1 MTFRILINAICISLM
16 MLSSDLPAQQ
26 SLNVVT
32 EPMFLTV
39 EDPENNTNDSQIELQ
54 GIITKFVT
62 RLLDNSK
69 VEYKISILPWK
80 RALHYA
86 STEANSMIYPIA
98 RTAERESKFIW
109 IGKLINV
116 KYYFYQ
122 LENRKDISINKLE
135 DAKKLTLGMIASYP
149 LEKYLIDRG
158 FTNLEYVS
166 DDHQSVKMLLSKR
179 IDLFPK
185 SNVGIITLCIEL
197 EYSCNLLK
205 AAFEVSDM
213 QSDIYIAVSKKT
225 DPQLVAQ
232 LKIAFN
238 NLVEN
243 GDHQRLMDS
252 LSVEKIK

>member
-1 MTFRILINAICISLM
+1 MTYRISIIAICITLILLPGHL
-16 MLSSDLPAQQ
+16 LSQEQLS
-26 SLNVVT
+26 VVT

-39 EDPENNTNDSQIELQ
+39 EDSEKNISESQIELQ

-62 RLLDNSK
+62 KMLDSSK
-69 VEYKISILPWK
+69 TKYTISVLPWK

-252 LSVEKIK
+252 LSVERIK

>member
-1 MTFRILINAICISLM
+1 MTYRISIIATCITLILLPSH
-16 MLSSDLPAQQ
+16 LPALDQ
-26 SLNVVT
+26 LNVVT

-39 EDPENNTNDSQIELQ
+39 EDSEKNINDSQKELQ

-62 RLLDNSK
+62 KMLDNSK
-69 VEYKISILPWK
+69 TKYTISVLPWK

-109 IGKLINV
+109 IGKIINV

-122 LENRKDISINKLE
+122 LGNRKDISINKLE
-135 DAKKLTLGMIASYP
+135 DAQKLTLGMIASYP

-158 FTNLEYVS
+158 FNNLEYVS
-166 DDHQSVKMLLSKR
+166 DDHQSIKMLLSKR
-179 IDLFPK
+179 IDIFPK

-213 QSDIYIAVSKKT
+213 QSDIYIAVSKNT
-225 DPQLVAQ
+225 DPQVIAQ
-232 LKIAFN
+232 LKFAFN
-238 NLVEN
+238 NLVES
-243 GDHQRLMDS
+243 GDHQRLMES
-252 LSVEKIK
+252 LSIERIK